1 MPEAD
6 HARAGAGQGAADG
19 DAGTRMAHLTATRS
33 ARSRL
38 IGYGLATVL
47 ALVTYFYGLDSQH
60 IPKNGDEYP
69 YEHITRM
76 TAASG
81 HWLPLQSELQEL
93 RNTKPPLLFWQG
105 ITSTGW
111 GSNWSLW
118 NLRWPSVIY
127 TFLTAGMVFVLG
139 WRLSGHTE
147 TGFVALLTFLAFF
160 STYRYGRPFLTDAP
174 SVFWLFVPCF
184 AVLVRRDKVL
194 ASRLAAP
201 LLLGAFTGIGLLYKS
216 FALLLPVGL
225 WFAWSYLRRS
235 RDDVRTSLARDAGKL
250 VILGI
255 VALTIFSLW
264 FLLDPD
270 PRAILTEFVF
280 EENAGKFAAQGGY
293 IQNFFWGSSSIWR
306 LVVSYPINAGLLMF
320 PAIALFVVSFR
331 RRAQLSEDEK
341 LLWMW
346 IITLF
351 VVFSLPSQRDER
363 YLLPAMPALA
373 VLAALNWEHISRH
386 AFSASLVMTGIATM
400 ALGYLSFQLDRS
412 AFQGQLY
419 SFGYWVLLTTTL
431 VVIGISLAMPKL
443 TRPLVNVAVLLGLLS
458 FAAFFGPF
466 DGARGTYG
474 ADVQALVRGRTVWV
488 PTNFAAREEGH
499 RFLLPGAAVRGYPLD
514 SNLTAAELAR
524 QYPLFAIRVPMN
536 APDVAIG
543 RVLGR
548 RIDIAT
554 RQTSAQIVEMLRGK
568 VFEYLFVRELLVE
581 VTSHPVNQ
589 ASETRE

>member
-1 MPEAD
+1 MAD
-6 HARAGAGQGAADG
+6 LT
-19 DAGTRMAHLTATRS
+19 DARS
-33 ARSRL
+33 ARGRL
-38 IGYGLATVL
+38 LLYGLASIL
-47 ALVTYFYGLDSQH
+47 ALFTYFYSLDSQH

-81 HWLPLQSELQEL
+81 HWLPLQSELQDL

-105 ITSTGW
+105 ITTTDW
-111 GSNWSLW
+111 GADWSLW

-127 TFLTAGMVFVLG
+127 TLLTAAMVFLLG
-139 WRLSGHTE
+139 RRLSGQLE

-184 AVLVRRDKVL
+184 AVLAGRDRIL
-194 ASRLAAP
+194 DSRAGMP
-201 LLLGAFTGIGLLYKS
+201 LLLGALTGIGLLYKS

-225 WFAWSYLRRS
+225 WFAWVYLRR
-235 RDDVRTSLARDAGKL
+235 RRYDIRTFLARDTGKL

-255 VALTIFSLW
+255 VALAIFSLW

-293 IQNFFWGSSSIWR
+293 IANFFWGPSSIWR
-306 LVVSYPINAGLLMF
+306 LVVSYPINAGLLIF
-320 PAIALFVVSFR
+320 PVIALFAISFK
-331 RRAQLSEDEK
+331 RRAQLSDDEK

-363 YLLPAMPALA
+363 YLLPAMPAVA
-373 VLAALNWEHISRH
+373 VLAALNWERISRH
-386 AFSASLVMTGIATM
+386 AFSASLIVTGAATL
-400 ALGYLSFQLDRS
+400 ALGYLSLRLEQTAS
-412 AFQGQLY
+412 QGQLY
-419 SFGYWVLLTTTL
+419 PVGYWALLMATL
-431 VVIGISLAMPKL
+431 IVIATSLAMPRL
-443 TRPLVNVAVLLGLLS
+443 TRPLVNVAVLLGFLS
-458 FAAFFGPF
+458 FAAFLRPF
-466 DGARGTYG
+466 DGERGTYSPE
-474 ADVQALVRGRTVWV
+474 VQALVRGRTVWV

-499 RFLLPGAAVRGYPLD
+499 RFLLPGADVRDYPLA
-514 SNLTAAELAR
+514 SNLTDAELAE
-524 QYPLFAIRVPMN
+524 QYPLFAIRVPMD
-536 APDVAIG
+536 APDVTVG
-543 RVLGR
+543 KVLGQR
-548 RIDIAT
+548 LDIAT
-554 RQTSAQIVEMLRGK
+554 RQTSAQLIEMLRGK

-581 VTSHPVNQ
+581 VASRPANQ
-589 ASETRE
+589 PSETRE

>member
-1 MPEAD
+1 
-6 HARAGAGQGAADG
+6 
-19 DAGTRMAHLTATRS
+19 MAHLTATHS
-33 ARSRL
+33 ERSRL

-81 HWLPLQSELQEL
+81 QWLPLQSELQEF

-111 GSNWSLW
+111 GRNWSLW

-127 TFLTAGMVFVLG
+127 TLLTAGMVFVLG
-139 WRLSGHTE
+139 WRLPRQLE

-184 AVLVRRDKVL
+184 AVLVSRDKILTSPLTV
-194 ASRLAAP
+194 P
-201 LLLGAFTGIGLLYKS
+201 LLLGTFTGIGLLYKS

-225 WFAWSYLRRS
+225 WFSWSYLRR
-235 RDDVRTSLARDAGKL
+235 RQYDVRTFLARDAGKL
-250 VILGI
+250 AILGI
-255 VALTIFSLW
+255 VALAIFGLW

-280 EENAGKFAAQGGY
+280 EENAAKFAAQGGY
-293 IQNFFWGSSSIWR
+293 IQNFFWGGSSIWR
-306 LVVSYPINAGLLMF
+306 LVVSYPINAGLLMV

-331 RRAQLSEDEK
+331 RRAQLSEEDRF
-341 LLWMW
+341 LWMW
-346 IITLF
+346 VITLF

-373 VLAALNWEHISRH
+373 VLVALNWERISRH
-386 AFSASLVMTGIATM
+386 AFTASLVMTGIATV
-400 ALGYLSFQLDRS
+400 ALAYLSFQLDRS

-419 SFGYWVLLTTTL
+419 PVGYWVLLTATL
-431 VVIGISLAMPKL
+431 VVIGISLAMPRL
-443 TRPLVNVAVLLGLLS
+443 TRPLVNVAVLLALLS
-458 FAAFFGPF
+458 FAAFFRPF
-466 DGARGTYG
+466 DGARGTYS
-474 ADVQALVRGRTVWV
+474 ADVQALVKGRTVWV

-499 RFLLPGAAVRGYPLD
+499 RFLLPGADVRGYPLD
-514 SNLTAAELAR
+514 SNLTAADLAA

-536 APDVAIG
+536 APDVAVG
-543 RVLGR
+543 KVLGQ

-568 VFEYLFVRELLVE
+568 VFEYLFVREVLVE
-581 VTSHPVNQ
+581 VTSHRANQ
-589 ASETRE
+589 ANETRE